1 MTQVAV
7 INPPYSQIA
16 ICDPTAKVEVPPWEN
31 DFTVVATDT
40 YIGCICFLEQD
51 GKTEVRL
58 GRGDQSQPG
67 LTLKY
72 DGMLKTPGGVV
83 AVETVEGDSVMR
95 LQTGA
100 TEVRVRI
107 WTNAK
112 QWPTKV
118 SIGID

>member
-1 MTQVAV
+1 MTQIAV
-7 INPPYSQIA
+7 INPPYSQIC
-16 ICDPTAKVEVPPWEN
+16 ICDPTARVEVPLWED
-31 DFTVVATDT
+31 DFILVASDT
-40 YIGCICFLEQD
+40 YIGCICYPEQD
-51 GKTEVRL
+51 GETEVRL
-58 GRGDQSQPG
+58 GRGDQSQPDQ
-67 LTLKY
+67 TLKF
-72 DGMLKTPGGVV
+72 DRVLKTPGGVI